1 MIPDKDKLFSE
12 LNALGEK
19 SVREKLAQRVYHKDK
34 VPLIQEWLKSLVSSR
49 SEETLLRQAARELE
63 ANSIAREAN
72 SIARS
77 ASERAEEAI
86 RIARDERNISIVALI
101 ISIIAIII
109 SIILK

>member
-34 VPLIQEWLKSLVSSR
+34 VPLIQEWLKSLESSR
-49 SEETLLRQAARELE
+49 SEETLLRQAEREL
-63 ANSIAREAN
+63 EAN

-86 RIARDERNISIVALI
+86 RIARDARNISIVALI